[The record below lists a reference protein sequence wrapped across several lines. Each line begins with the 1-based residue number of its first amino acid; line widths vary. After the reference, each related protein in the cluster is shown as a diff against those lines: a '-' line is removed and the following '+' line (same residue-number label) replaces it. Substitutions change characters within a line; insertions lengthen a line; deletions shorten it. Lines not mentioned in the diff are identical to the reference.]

1 MKKGKIVTGTVEEIR
16 FPDKGTVHTEEGTV
30 TVKGV
35 LPGEKI
41 EARVTKKHGQGR
53 AEAALTRV
61 LEKSPIEC
69 EPPCADF
76 GRCGGCTFMNLPYEE
91 TLKLK
96 ASMVKKLLD
105 SACQNASG
113 WGLTGGPDFGGIRPS
128 PEPFEYRNK
137 MEFTFGDEYKDGP
150 LSVGQHRKGGFY
162 DILTVENCR
171 IVDADFR
178 AVLTATRDFYAPYYA
193 EGKISYY
200 HRMRHEG
207 YLRHLLIRKAAKTG
221 EILID
226 IVTSTQEE
234 HEDLLHAWAQKLL
247 SLPLSGTIRGIL
259 HTKNDSPADAVKN
272 EGTEILFG
280 KEEFTEELLGL
291 SFRITP
297 FSFFQTNS
305 RGAEVLYRTV
315 KEYLQ
320 GLMVSA
326 DGSSGKPVVFDL
338 YTGTGTIA
346 QLVAPAAKKVIGVE
360 IVEEAVEAAREN
372 AERNGLTNCEFIAGD
387 VLKKIDEI
395 EERPDVIILDPPRDG
410 IHPKALPKILAYKVP
425 YILYI
430 SCKPT
435 SLSRDIAGFASSGYR
450 PLKAV
455 CVDMFPWT
463 SSVETVCLFSRL

>member
-1 MKKGKIVTGTVEEIR
+1 MKKGQIVTGTVEEIR

-61 LEKSPIEC
+61 LEKSPLEC

-105 SACQNASG
+105 SACQDASG
-113 WGLTGGPDFGGIRPS
+113 WGLTGGPDFEGIRPS

-259 HTKNDSPADAVKN
+259 HTKNDSVADAVKD
-272 EGTEILFG
+272 EGTEVLSGSPVIH
-280 KEEFTEELLGL
+280 EELLGL
-291 SFRITP
+291 TFEITP

-305 RGAEVLYRTV
+305 LGAEVLYGKVR
-315 KEYLQ
+315 EYALEQ
-320 GLMVSA
+320 LEE
-326 DGSSGKPVVFDL
+326 KPEVIFDL
-338 YTGTGTIA
+338 YSGTGTIA
-346 QLVAPAAKKVIGVE
+346 QILAPVAKKVVGVE
-360 IVEEAVEAAREN
+360 IVEEAVLAARKN
-372 AERNGLTNCEFIAGD
+372 ADLNGLSNCEFIAGD
-387 VLKKIDEI
+387 VLKVVDDLAEK
-395 EERPDVIILDPPRDG
+395 PDLIILDPPRDG
-410 IHPKALPKILAYKVP
+410 IHPKAIGKIIAFGVKRIVYV
-425 YILYI
+425 

-435 SLSRDIAGFASSGYR
+435 SLVRDLEILQNAGYR
-450 PLKAV
+450 V
-455 CVDMFPWT
+455 ERTCCVNMFPST
-463 SSVETVCLFSRL
+463 SGIETVCLLERR